1 MMITKA
7 LDECEEFVAGDGT
20 NLREVLHPANDSV
33 GTRYSL
39 AHAYVKPGESSL
51 PHKLTGSEVY
61 YILEGEGV
69 IHVNGETLE
78 VRTGCAVYV
87 PPDATQ
93 HIQNT
98 GATDLKFLCIVD
110 PAWRAEDEEVGREA

>member
-33 GTRYSL
+33 EMRYSL
-39 AHAYVKPGESSL
+39 AHAYVRPGESSL
-51 PHKLTGSEVY
+51 PHRLAGSEAY
-61 YILEGEGV
+61 YILEGVGV
-69 IHVNGETLE
+69 MHVNGETADI
-78 VRTGCAVYV
+78 RAGCAIYV
-87 PPDATQ
+87 PPQATQ

-110 PAWRAEDEEVGREA
+110 PAWRAEDEEVRRKT